1 LSAPSR
7 FAALFRPRPLS
18 TVALTALVSLWC
30 LSALNAAFWGRVW
43 TLRPPAS
50 FRDVVFLASLAL
62 LAAVVINLFLTVLT
76 LVRPL
81 AKPLLA
87 SVVVLGALAS
97 YFVLAYGVLIDKTM
111 IRNVFE
117 TDAVESAE
125 LVNAKLLGYVALLG
139 VLPALA
145 VLRWPVQRLS
155 WRTEALQRVGVLVAS
170 AAAVGL
176 IAAGFYQDHA
186 SLLRNNRE
194 LRHVLVP
201 VNWIAGVG
209 SHVADST
216 RKPLPYEPIG
226 DGARTGA
233 RLAPP
238 AAAAGAAAT
247 AAGAADRPFV
257 MVLVVGETV
266 RAENF
271 GLAGYARQT
280 TPELAEL
287 PGLVYFTEVSPCG
300 TSTAISVPCMFS
312 DLGREGF
319 SPQRARARDNLIDI
333 LGKAGWERRWHGNN
347 TSCKGVCRDVTELRA
362 DPRAYP
368 QLCKPGQPCM
378 DGAMFEDFER
388 GLGAL
393 APRQVIVLH
402 MLGSHG
408 PGYHL
413 RYPPEFGRFTPECRQ
428 TDFSKCAVAEIVNA
442 YDNTVLYTDHLLAGA
457 IGSLQRLSPQ
467 VDSALLYVSDHGESL
482 GENGI
487 FLHAMPYAVAPRL
500 QTHVPMVFWASP
512 GAVERLGVDMACV
525 AARRDTPLSHDNLFH
540 SVLGL
545 LDVETRARDPGLDL
559 FAPCRRPVQ
568 PSAARADP
576 ARAG

>member
-1 LSAPSR
+1 MPRL
-7 FAALFRPRPLS
+7 RPLS

-30 LSALNAAFWGRVW
+30 LLALNAAFWGRIW
-43 TLRPPAS
+43 TLRPPSS
-50 FRDVVFLASLAL
+50 FHDAVFLASLAP
-62 LAAVVINLFLTVLT
+62 LAFVVINLFLSVLT

-87 SVVVLGALAS
+87 LVVVLGALAS

-139 VLPALA
+139 VLPALV
-145 VLRWPVQRLS
+145 VLRWPLLRLS
-155 WRTEALQRVGVLVAS
+155 WRREALQRVGVVVAS
-170 AAAVGL
+170 LAAVGL

-209 SHVADST
+209 SHIAEST

-233 RLAPP
+233 RFAV
-238 AAAAGAAAT
+238 AAAAGTAGVAASR
-247 AAGAADRPFV
+247 GSAADRPFV
-257 MVLVVGETV
+257 LVVVVGETA
-266 RAENF
+266 RAANF

-280 TPELAEL
+280 TPGLADV
-287 PGLVYFTEVSPCG
+287 PGLVYFTEVSSCG

-333 LGKAGWERRWHGNN
+333 LGKAGWERRWYGNN
-347 TSCKGVCRDVTELRA
+347 TNCKGVCRDVEELRA
-362 DPRAYP
+362 DPKVHP
-368 QLCKPGQPCM
+368 ELCKPGQPCM
-378 DGAMFEDFER
+378 DGAMFEDFKR
-388 GLGAL
+388 DLGTL
-393 APRQVIVLH
+393 ASRQVIVMH

-413 RYPPEFGRFTPECRQ
+413 RYPPAFARFTPECRQ
-428 TDFSKCAVAEIVNA
+428 TDFSKCAVTEVVNA
-442 YDNTVLYTDHLLAGA
+442 YDNTVLYTDHLLSGA
-457 IGSLQRLSPQ
+457 IDALGRLSPQ
-467 VDSALLYVSDHGESL
+467 VDSAMIYVSDHGESL
-482 GENGI
+482 GENGL

-512 GAVERLGVDMACV
+512 GTADRLGIDMACV
-525 AARRDTPLSHDNLFH
+525 AARRDVPLSHDNLFH

-545 LDVETRARDPGLDL
+545 LDVETRARKPELDL

-568 PSAARADP
+568 PVAGRADP
-576 ARAG
+576 GRAG

>member
-1 LSAPSR
+1 MSR
-7 FAALFRPRPLS
+7 LRPLS

-30 LSALNAAFWGRVW
+30 LLALNAAFWGRVW
-43 TLRPPAS
+43 TLRPPSS
-50 FRDVVFLASLAL
+50 FHDAVFLASLAL
-62 LAAVVINLFLTVLT
+62 LAFVVINLFLSVLT

-87 SVVVLGALAS
+87 LVVVLGALAS

-139 VLPALA
+139 VLPALV
-145 VLRWPVQRLS
+145 VLRWPLLRLS
-155 WRTEALQRVGVLVAS
+155 WRREALQRVGVVVAS
-170 AAAVGL
+170 LAAVGL

-209 SHVADST
+209 SHVAEST

-233 RLAPP
+233 RLAAP
-238 AAAAGAAAT
+238 AAATGATAAAT
-247 AAGAADRPFV
+247 AVAAGGPDRPFV
-257 MVLVVGETV
+257 MVLVVGETA
-266 RAENF
+266 RAANF

-280 TPELAEL
+280 TPELAEV
-287 PGLVYFTEVSPCG
+287 PGLVYFTDVSSCG

-333 LGKAGWERRWHGNN
+333 LGKAGWERRWYGNN
-347 TSCKGVCRDVTELRA
+347 TNCKGVCRDVTESRA
-362 DPRAYP
+362 DPRAHP
-368 QLCKPGQPCM
+368 QFCKPGQPCM
-378 DGAMFEDFER
+378 DGAMFEDFKR
-388 GLGAL
+388 DLGTL
-393 APRQVIVLH
+393 ASRQVIVMH

-413 RYPPEFGRFTPECRQ
+413 RYPPAFARFTPECRQ
-428 TDFSKCAVAEIVNA
+428 TDFSKCAVTEVVNA
-442 YDNTVLYTDHLLAGA
+442 YDNTVLYTDHLLADA
-457 IGSLQRLSPQ
+457 IASLQRLSPQ

-512 GAVERLGVDMACV
+512 GATDRLGVDMACI
-525 AARRDTPLSHDNLFH
+525 ASRRDTPLSHDNLFH

-545 LDVETRARDPGLDL
+545 LDIETRARKPELDL
-559 FAPCRRPVQ
+559 FAPCRRPMQ
-568 PSAARADP
+568 PVAGRADP
-576 ARAG
+576 GRAG

>member
-1 LSAPSR
+1 MPRL
-7 FAALFRPRPLS
+7 RPLS

-43 TLRPPAS
+43 ALRPPAS
-50 FRDVVFLASLAL
+50 LHDAAFLGSLAL
-62 LAAVVINLFLTVLT
+62 LAFVVINLFLSVLT
-76 LVRPL
+76 LLRPL

-87 SVVVLGALAS
+87 LVVVLGALAS

-139 VLPALA
+139 MLPAIA
-145 VLRWPVQRLS
+145 VLRWPLSRLS
-155 WRTEALQRVGVLVAS
+155 WRRELLQRVGVIVAS
-170 AAAVGL
+170 LAAVGL

-209 SHVADST
+209 SHVAEAT
-216 RKPLPYEPIG
+216 RKPLPYEAIG

-238 AAAAGAAAT
+238 AAAAVGVADAAA
-247 AAGAADRPFV
+247 GSDRPFV

-280 TPELAEL
+280 TPELAKI
-287 PGLVYFTEVSPCG
+287 PGLVYFTQVSSCG

-319 SPQRARARDNLIDI
+319 SPQRARARDDLIDI
-333 LGKAGWERRWHGNN
+333 LGKAGWERRWYGNN
-347 TSCKGVCRDVTELRA
+347 TSCKGVCRDVEELRA
-362 DPRAYP
+362 DPKAHP
-368 QLCKPGQPCM
+368 GLCKPGQPCM
-378 DGAMFEDFER
+378 DGAMFADFGR
-388 GLGAL
+388 GLDAL
-393 APRQVIVLH
+393 AARQLIVLH

-428 TDFSKCAVAEIVNA
+428 TDFSKCAVAEVVNA

-457 IGSLQRLSPQ
+457 IASLQSLSPQ
-467 VDSALLYVSDHGESL
+467 VDSALLFVSDHGESL
-482 GENGI
+482 GEDGI
-487 FLHAMPYAVAPRL
+487 FLHAMPYAVAPRV
-500 QTHVPMVFWASP
+500 QTHAPMVFWSSP
-512 GAVERLGVDMACV
+512 GAAARLGLDMACL
-525 AARRDTPLSHDNLFH
+525 ASRREAPLSHDNLFH

-545 LDVETRARDPGLDL
+545 LDVETRARKPELDL
-559 FAPCRRPVQ
+559 FAPCLRAVRTAPGPVG
-568 PSAARADP
+568 PDRT
-576 ARAG
+576 G

>member
-1 LSAPSR
+1 LPR
-7 FAALFRPRPLS
+7 LRPLS

-30 LSALNAAFWGRVW
+30 LLALNAAFWGRVW
-43 TLRPPAS
+43 ALRPPSS
-50 FRDVVFLASLAL
+50 FHDAVFFTSLAL
-62 LAAVVINLFLTVLT
+62 LAFVVINLFLSVLT
-76 LVRPL
+76 LLRPL
-81 AKPLLA
+81 ARPLLA
-87 SVVVLGALAS
+87 LVIVLGALVS

-125 LVNAKLLGYVALLG
+125 LVNAKLLAYVALLG
-139 VLPALA
+139 VLPALV
-145 VLRWPVQRLS
+145 VLRWPLLRLS
-155 WRTEALQRVGVLVAS
+155 WRREALQRVGVVVAS
-170 AAAVGL
+170 LAAMGL

-186 SLLRNNRE
+186 SLLRNNHE

-209 SHVADST
+209 SHIAEST
-216 RKPLPYEPIG
+216 RKPLPYESIG

-238 AAAAGAAAT
+238 AAATGASAAPAAVAAA
-247 AAGAADRPFV
+247 GSDRPFV
-257 MVLVVGETV
+257 LVLVVGETA
-266 RAENF
+266 RAANF

-280 TPELAEL
+280 TPQLAEV
-287 PGLVYFTEVSPCG
+287 PGLVYFTEVSSCG
-300 TSTAISVPCMFS
+300 TSTAISVPCMLS

-333 LGKAGWERRWHGNN
+333 LGKAGWERRWYGNN
-347 TSCKGVCRDVTELRA
+347 TNCKGVCRDVTESRA
-362 DPRAYP
+362 DPRAHP
-368 QLCKPGQPCM
+368 QFCKPGQPCM
-378 DGAMFEDFER
+378 DGAMFEDFTQ
-388 GLGAL
+388 GLGTL
-393 APRQVIVLH
+393 ASRQVVVMH

-413 RYPPEFGRFTPECRQ
+413 RHPPELTRFTPECRQ
-428 TDFSKCAVAEIVNA
+428 TDFSKCAVAEVVNA
-442 YDNTVLYTDHLLAGA
+442 YDNTVLYTDHLLAAA
-457 IGSLQRLSPQ
+457 IESLQRLSPQ

-512 GAVERLGVDMACV
+512 GAADRLGVDMACI
-525 AARRDTPLSHDNLFH
+525 ASRRDTPLSHDNLFH

-545 LDVETRARDPGLDL
+545 LDVGTRARKPELDL
-559 FAPCRRPVQ
+559 FAPCLRPAQ
-568 PSAARADP
+568 PTRD
-576 ARAG
+576 RAG

>member
-1 LSAPSR
+1 M
-7 FAALFRPRPLS
+7 
-18 TVALTALVSLWC
+18 LTALVSVWC
-30 LSALNAAFWGRVW
+30 LLVLNAAFWGRVW
-43 TLRPPAS
+43 ALRPPAS
-50 FRDVVFLASLAL
+50 VHDIAFLASLAL
-62 LAAVVINLFLTVLT
+62 LAFVVINLFLSVLS

-87 SVVVLGALAS
+87 LVVLLGALAS

-117 TDAVESAE
+117 TNAVESAE
-125 LVNAKLLGYVALLG
+125 LVNAKLLAYVGLLG
-139 VLPALA
+139 VLPAAL
-145 VLRWPVQRLS
+145 VLRWPSARLP
-155 WRTEALQRVGVLVAS
+155 WRRELLQRVGVVAAS

-176 IAAGFYQDHA
+176 IAAAFYQDHA

-201 VNWIAGVG
+201 VNWLAGVG
-209 SHVADST
+209 SYVAEST

-233 RLAPP
+233 RFA
-238 AAAAGAAAT
+238 
-247 AAGAADRPFV
+247 AADRPFV
-257 MVLVVGETV
+257 LVLVVGETA
-266 RAENF
+266 RAANF

-280 TPELAEL
+280 TPELAKL
-287 PGLVYFTEVSPCG
+287 PDLVYFNEVSSCG

-319 SPQRARARDNLIDI
+319 SPRRARARDNLIDV

-347 TSCKGVCRDVTELRA
+347 TDCKDVCRDVAELRP
-362 DPRAYP
+362 DPRAHP
-368 QLCKPGQPCM
+368 GFCRSGQPCM
-378 DGAMFEDFER
+378 DGAMFADFER

-393 APRQVIVLH
+393 ATRQVIVMH

-413 RYPPEFGRFTPECRQ
+413 RYPPEFGRFEPACRQ
-428 TDFSKCAVAEIVNA
+428 TDFSKCTVAEVVNA
-442 YDNTVLYTDHLLAGA
+442 YDNTLLYTDHLLARA
-457 IGSLQRLSPQ
+457 IDALGRLSPQ

-482 GENGI
+482 GENGL
-487 FLHAMPYAVAPRL
+487 FLHAMPYAVAPGV
-500 QTHVPMVFWASP
+500 QTTVPMVLWTSP
-512 GAVERLGVDMACV
+512 GAADRLGIDMACV
-525 AARRDTPLSHDNLFH
+525 AARRGTPLSHDNLFH

-545 LDVETRARDPGLDL
+545 LDVETAARKPELDL
-559 FAPCRRPVQ
+559 FAPCRRTVQ
-568 PSAARADP
+568 
-576 ARAG
+576 AG

>member
-1 LSAPSR
+1 MSR
-7 FAALFRPRPLS
+7 LRPLS

-30 LSALNAAFWGRVW
+30 LLALNAAFWGRVW
-43 TLRPPAS
+43 TLRPPSS
-50 FRDVVFLASLAL
+50 FHDAVFLASLAL
-62 LAAVVINLFLTVLT
+62 LAFVVINLFLSVLT

-87 SVVVLGALAS
+87 LVVVLGALAS

-125 LVNAKLLGYVALLG
+125 LVNAKLLGYVTLLG

-155 WRTEALQRVGVLVAS
+155 WRREALQRVGVVVAS
-170 AAAVGL
+170 LAAVGL

-201 VNWIAGVG
+201 INWIAGVG
-209 SHVADST
+209 SHIAEST

-226 DGARTGA
+226 DDARTGA
-233 RLAPP
+233 RLAM
-238 AAAAGAAAT
+238 ASAAAGS
-247 AAGAADRPFV
+247 AGGSMTEGRVDRPFV
-257 MVLVVGETV
+257 FVLVVGETA
-266 RAENF
+266 RAEDVPMD
-271 GLAGYARQT
+271 GYARQT
-280 TPELAEL
+280 MPKLAARSDL
-287 PGLVYFTEVSPCG
+287 INFPEVSSCG

-319 SPQRARARDNLIDI
+319 SPEGARARDNLIDI
-333 LGKAGWERRWHGNN
+333 LSKAGWERRWYGNN
-347 TSCKGVCRDVTELRA
+347 TSCKGVCRDVVERRA

-378 DGAMFEDFER
+378 DGAMFEDFRR
-388 GLGAL
+388 GLGAR
-393 APRQVIVLH
+393 APRLVIVLH

-413 RYPPEFGRFTPECRQ
+413 RYPPEFARFKPECRH
-428 TDFSKCAVAEIVNA
+428 TDFSRCSTTEIVNA
-442 YDNTVLYTDHLLAGA
+442 YDNTLLYTDHLLDGA
-457 IGSLQRLSPQ
+457 IEALDRLGPTT
-467 VDSALLYVSDHGESL
+467 DTALLYVSDHGESL

-487 FLHAMPYAVAPRL
+487 FLHAMPYAVAPRE
-500 QTHVPMVFWASP
+500 QTHVPMFLWMSQ
-512 GAVERLGVDMACV
+512 GAPERLGIDLPCVDRQ
-525 AARRDTPLSHDNLFH
+525 RRLAWSHDNLFH

-545 LDVETRARDPGLDL
+545 LDVETRARKPELDL
-559 FAPCRRPVQ
+559 FAPCRRPMQ
-568 PSAARADP
+568 PVAGRADP
-576 ARAG
+576 GRAG

>member
-1 LSAPSR
+1 VRL
-7 FAALFRPRPLS
+7 RPLS

-30 LSALNAAFWGRVW
+30 LVALNAEFWGRVGQ
-43 TLRPPAS
+43 LRPPAS
-50 FRDVVFLASLAL
+50 LGDAAFLASLAL
-62 LAAVVINLFLTVLT
+62 LAFVVINLFLSVLT

-87 SVVVLGALAS
+87 LVALVGALAS

-125 LVNAKLLGYVALLG
+125 LVNFKLIAYVALLG
-139 VLPALA
+139 LLPAIV
-145 VLRWPVQRLS
+145 VLRWPLARLPWRRELLQRL
-155 WRTEALQRVGVLVAS
+155 GVLAAS
-170 AAAVGL
+170 LAAVGL
-176 IAAGFYQDHA
+176 IAAFFYQDHA
-186 SLLRNNRE
+186 SLLRNHRE

-209 SHVADST
+209 SHVGELT

-233 RLAPP
+233 RFAAP
-238 AAAAGAAAT
+238 AAAGAAG
-247 AAGAADRPFV
+247 AAAAQGAAADRPFV
-257 MVLVVGETV
+257 LVVVVGETA
-266 RAENF
+266 RAANF

-280 TPELAEL
+280 TPGLAKA
-287 PGLVYFTEVSPCG
+287 PGLVYFTEVSSCG

-347 TSCKGVCRDVTELRA
+347 TSCKGVCRDVAELRA
-362 DPRAYP
+362 DPKAHP
-368 QLCKPGQPCM
+368 ALCKPGQPCV
-378 DGAMFEDFER
+378 DGAMFADFER

-413 RYPPEFGRFTPECRQ
+413 RHPPDFFKFEPACRQ
-428 TDFSKCAVAEIVNA
+428 TDFSKCKVEEVVNA
-442 YDNTVLYTDHLLAGA
+442 YDNTLLYTDHLLTGA
-457 IGSLQRLSPQ
+457 IDALGRLSPQ
-467 VDSALLYVSDHGESL
+467 VDSAMIYVSDHGESL
-482 GENGI
+482 GENGL
-487 FLHAMPYAVAPRL
+487 FLHAMPYAVAPRV
-500 QTHVPMVFWASP
+500 QTHVPMFFWASP
-512 GAVERLGVDMACV
+512 GAADRLGIDMACV
-525 AARRDTPLSHDNLFH
+525 AARRATPLSHDNLFH

-545 LDVETRARDPGLDL
+545 LDVQTAARKPALDL
-559 FAPCRRPVQ
+559 FEPCRRP
-568 PSAARADP
+568 AP
-576 ARAG
+576 AG

>member
-1 LSAPSR
+1 LS
-7 FAALFRPRPLS
+7 RPRPLS

-30 LSALNAAFWGRVW
+30 LLALNAAFWGRVW

-50 FRDVVFLASLAL
+50 FQDVAFLASLAL
-62 LAAVVINLFLTVLT
+62 LAAVVINLFMTVLT

-87 SVVVLGALAS
+87 LVVVLGALAS

-125 LVNAKLLGYVALLG
+125 LVNGKLLAYVALLG

-155 WRTEALQRVGVLVAS
+155 WRTETLQRVGVLVAS
-170 AAAVGL
+170 LAAVGL

-209 SHVADST
+209 SHV
-216 RKPLPYEPIG
+216 
-226 DGARTGA
+226 
-233 RLAPP
+233 
-238 AAAAGAAAT
+238 AGAAAT

-347 TSCKGVCRDVTELRA
+347 TSCKGVCRDVAELRA

-368 QLCKPGQPCM
+368 QLCRPGQPCM

-442 YDNTVLYTDHLLAGA
+442 YDNTVLYTDHLLAGT

-512 GAVERLGVDMACV
+512 GAAERLGVDMTCV

-545 LDVETRARDPGLDL
+545 LDVETRARDPELDL

>member
-1 LSAPSR
+1 MPRL
-7 FAALFRPRPLS
+7 RPLS

-30 LSALNAAFWGRVW
+30 LAALNAAFWGRVW
-43 TLRPPAS
+43 TLRPPSS
-50 FRDVVFLASLAL
+50 FHDAVFLASLAL
-62 LAAVVINLFLTVLT
+62 LAFVVINLFLSVLA
-76 LVRPL
+76 LLRPL

-87 SVVVLGALAS
+87 LVVVLAALAS

-125 LVNAKLLGYVALLG
+125 LVNAKLLAYVALLG
-139 VLPALA
+139 VLPAIV
-145 VLRWPVQRLS
+145 VLRWPLLRLS
-155 WRTEALQRVGVLVAS
+155 WRREALQRVGVVVAS
-170 AAAVGL
+170 LAAVGL

-209 SHVADST
+209 SHVAEST
-216 RKPLPYEPIG
+216 RTPLPYEPIG
-226 DGARTGA
+226 DGARTGV

-238 AAAAGAAAT
+238 AATAAT
-247 AAGAADRPFV
+247 AAAGSADRPFV
-257 MVLVVGETV
+257 MVLVVGETA
-266 RAENF
+266 RAANF

-280 TPELAEL
+280 TPELAKV
-287 PGLVYFTEVSPCG
+287 PGLVYFTEVSSCG

-333 LGKAGWERRWHGNN
+333 LGKAGWERRWYGNN
-347 TSCKGVCRDVTELRA
+347 TSCKGVCRDVTESRA
-362 DPRAYP
+362 DPRAHP
-368 QLCKPGQPCM
+368 QFCKPGQPCM
-378 DGAMFEDFER
+378 DGAMFEDFGR

-393 APRQVIVLH
+393 ASRQVIVLH

-428 TDFSKCAVAEIVNA
+428 TDFSKCAVAEVVNA

-457 IGSLQRLSPQ
+457 IADLQRLSPQ

-487 FLHAMPYAVAPRL
+487 FLHAMPYAVAPRF

-512 GAVERLGVDMACV
+512 GASDRLGIDMTCIAS
-525 AARRDTPLSHDNLFH
+525 RRDAPLSHDNLFH

-545 LDVETRARDPGLDL
+545 LDVETRARNTDLDL
-559 FAPCRRPVQ
+559 FAPCRRPVRAE
-568 PSAARADP
+568 PDRAR
-576 ARAG
+576 